1 MAEFFGFEI
10 RRKGGEQPQNLD
22 AFTTPV
28 NDDGAVVVAAGGS
41 YGTYVDLEG
50 SAKSEAELVTKYREM
65 SLHPEVESAIDDIV
79 NEAITVEDN
88 VDTVRINLD
97 KTEVAPRVKNLI
109 EEEFNEVLKLLDF
122 NRQSYDIFKRWYVDG
137 RMYYQAIID
146 RDNPRDGIQELRYID
161 PRKIRKIKE
170 VKKKKVQTGRT
181 ATQQVT
187 VQQTEAE
194 YYIYSDKGFKSGM
207 NDVSATQGMK
217 IAKDSIV
224 HVTSGLMDKGNTL
237 VLSYLHKAIKPLN
250 QLRTLEDSVVI
261 YRVSRA
267 PERRIF
273 YIDVGNLPKMKAEQ
287 YLRDMMVRHKNRI
300 VYDSASGEIRD
311 DRKFMTMLED
321 YWLPRREGNR
331 GTEISTLPGGQLTG
345 ELNDVQYFQQKLYQ
359 SLNVPNARLQPD
371 YTYNPG
377 RSTEIS
383 RDEIKFAKFIDRLRV
398 KFNSLFLYCL
408 EKQCILKGIT
418 TKEEWDQFSI
428 DIGFNYT
435 RDNYFAELK
444 DMEILNQR
452 LNTLQQ
458 ADVYVGKYFSADWV
472 KKNILRQTEEEVEE
486 LEAQMSAD
494 LQAMT
499 NNLSPQPAQPQTD
512 QQTADNVQ
520 QFPQV
525 NRQ

>member
-1 MAEFFGFEI
+1 MEFFGFEI
-10 RRKGGEQPQNLD
+10 RKKQEQPKENLD
-22 AFTTPV
+22 AFTAPI

-50 SAKSEAELVTKYREM
+50 SAKTEAELVTRYREM
-65 SLHPEVESAIDDIV
+65 SQHPEVDSAIDDIV
-79 NEAITVEDN
+79 NEAITTEDETEVVRLNLDN
-88 VDTVRINLD
+88 VKFSPQL
-97 KTEVAPRVKNLI
+97 KKLI
-109 EEEFNEVLKLLDF
+109 EQEFKEIKNLLDF
-122 NRQSYDIFKRWYVDG
+122 ERQSYDVFKRWYVDG

-146 RDNPRDGIQELRYID
+146 RNDPSAGIKELRYID
-161 PRKIRKIKE
+161 PRKIRKVKE
-170 VKKKKVQTGRT
+170 VRRKKLPSSAGNMQVASVQN
-181 ATQQVT
+181 V
-187 VQQTEAE
+187 EAE
-194 YYIYSDKGFKSGM
+194 YFVYSEKGFKPAAGE
-207 NDVSATQGMK
+207 VSATQGLK
-217 IAKDSIV
+217 IAKDSVV
-224 HVTSGLMDKGNTL
+224 HVTSGIMDKGNSL

-250 QLRTLEDSVVI
+250 QLRTLEDAVLI

-300 VYDSASGEIRD
+300 VYDSATGEIRD

-321 YWLPRREGNR
+321 YLLPRREGGR

-383 RDEIKFAKFIDRLRV
+383 RDEIKFAKFIDRLRTR
-398 KFNSLFLYCL
+398 FNQLFLKTL
-408 EKQCILKGIT
+408 EKQLILKGIT

-428 DIGFNYT
+428 DIGFNYA

-444 DMEILNQR
+444 DMEIFNQR

-458 ADVYVGKYFSADWV
+458 ADAYVGKYFSSLWV
-472 KKNILRQTEEEVEE
+472 KKHILRQTDEEIENIEADMQVD
-486 LEAQMSAD
+486 LERM
-494 LQAMT
+494 
-499 NNLSPQPAQPQTD
+499 TD
-512 QQTADNVQ
+512 QQS
-520 QFPQV
+520 PQSES
-525 NRQ
+525 Q

>member
-1 MAEFFGFEI
+1 LAEFFGFEI
-10 RRKGGEQPQNLD
+10 RKKQAEPENLD
-22 AFTTPV
+22 AFTAPV
-28 NDDGAVVVAAGGS
+28 NDDGAVIVAAGGA

-50 SAKSEAELVTKYREM
+50 TAKTEAELVTKYRDVAQ
-65 SLHPEVESAIDDIV
+65 HPEVQNAVDDIV
-79 NEAITVEDN
+79 NEAITTEDN
-88 VDTVRINLD
+88 IDTVRINLD
-97 KTEVAPRVKNLI
+97 KVAVSASIKKMI
-109 EEEFNEVLKLLDF
+109 EAEFEETKKLLDF
-122 NRQSYDIFKRWYVDG
+122 ERQSYDIFKRWYVDG
-137 RMYYQAIID
+137 RMYYQAVID
-146 RDNPRDGIQELRYID
+146 RDDPKSGIKELRYID

-170 VKKKKVQTGRT
+170 VRRKKLPST
-181 ATQQVT
+181 AGNLQAAT
-187 VQQTEAE
+187 VQNIEAE
-194 YYIYSDKGFKSGM
+194 YYVYSEKGFKPAAGE
-207 NDVSATQGMK
+207 VSATQGLK

-237 VLSYLHKAIKPLN
+237 VLSYLHQAIKPLN
-250 QLRTLEDSVVI
+250 QLRTLEDAVLI

-300 VYDSASGEIRD
+300 VYDSATGEIRD

-321 YWLPRREGNR
+321 YWLPRREGGR

-359 SLNVPNARLQPD
+359 SLNVPQARLQPE

-383 RDEIKFAKFIDRLRV
+383 RDEIKFAKFVDRLRTRFNMIFV
-398 KFNSLFLYCL
+398 KIL
-408 EKQCILKGIT
+408 EKQLILKGVT

-428 DIGFNYT
+428 DIGFNYA

-444 DMEILNQR
+444 DMEIFNQR

-458 ADVYVGKYFSADWV
+458 VDPYVGKYFSSQWV
-472 KKNILRQTEEEVEE
+472 KRNVLRQTDDEMEDIENEMQ
-486 LEAQMSAD
+486 ADIQQMTQ
-494 LQAMT
+494 QA
-499 NNLSPQPAQPQTD
+499 SPPQND
-512 QQTADNVQ
+512 GQ
-520 QFPQV
+520 
-525 NRQ
+525 

>member
-10 RRKGGEQPQNLD
+10 RKKQAEPENLD
-22 AFTTPV
+22 AFTPPV
-28 NDDGAVVVAAGGS
+28 NDDGAVVVAAGGA

-65 SLHPEVESAIDDIV
+65 SLHPEVEAAVDDIV
-79 NEAITVEDN
+79 NEAITVEENTDI
-88 VDTVRINLD
+88 VRINLD
-97 KTEVAPRVKNLI
+97 KVGYSASIKKLI
-109 EEEFNEVLKLLDF
+109 EQEFKEVKKLLDF
-122 NRQSYDIFKRWYVDG
+122 ERQAYDIFKRWYVDG
-137 RMYYQAIID
+137 RIYYQAIIN
-146 RDNPRDGIQELRYID
+146 RDDPTAGIRELRYID

-170 VKKKKVQTGRT
+170 VKKKKLATSVQSAVVSNAT
-181 ATQQVT
+181 TQQV
-187 VQQTEAE
+187 EAE

-207 NDVSATQGMK
+207 NDVSSTQGLK

-224 HVTSGLMDKGNTL
+224 HVTSGLMDKGNSL
-237 VLSYLHKAIKPLN
+237 VLSYLHKAIRPLN
-250 QLRTLEDSVVI
+250 QLRTLEDATVI

-300 VYDSASGEIRD
+300 VYDSNTGEIRD

-331 GTEISTLPGGQLTG
+331 GTEIQTLPGGQLVG

-383 RDEIKFAKFIDRLRV
+383 RDEIKFAKFIDRLRNR
-398 KFNSLFLYCL
+398 FNVLFMACL
-408 EKQCILKGIT
+408 EKQLILKGIT
-418 TKEEWDQFSI
+418 TKEDWDQFSI
-428 DIGFNYT
+428 DIDFNYT

-444 DMEILNQR
+444 DMEITAQR
-452 LNTLQQ
+452 LNVLQQ
-458 ADVYVGKYFSADWV
+458 ADTYVGKYFSSRWV
-472 KKNILRQTEEEVEE
+472 KMNVLRQTEEEIEE
-486 LEAQMSAD
+486 LEAEMQAD
-494 LQAMT
+494 LEQMT
-499 NNLSPQPAQPQTD
+499 AINQPPQSSSQ
-512 QQTADNVQ
+512 
-520 QFPQV
+520 
-525 NRQ
+525 

>member
-1 MAEFFGFEI
+1 LAEFFGFEI
-10 RRKGGEQPQNLD
+10 RKKQAEPEKLD
-22 AFTTPV
+22 AFTPPI
-28 NDDGAVVVAAGGS
+28 DSDGATIVAAGGA

-65 SLHPEVESAIDDIV
+65 ALHPEVESAVDDIV
-79 NEAITVEDN
+79 NEAITVEENTD
-88 VDTVRINLD
+88 VVRIDLD
-97 KTEVAPRVKNLI
+97 KVELPPRAKKIV
-109 EEEFNEVLKLLDF
+109 EQEFNEIKKLLDF
-122 NRQSYDIFKRWYVDG
+122 ERQAYDLFKRWYVDG
-137 RMYYQAIID
+137 RIYFQAVID
-146 RDNPRDGIQELRYID
+146 RNDLAAGIRELRYID
-161 PRKIRKIKE
+161 PRKIRKIRE
-170 VKKKKVQTGRT
+170 VKKKKLNTKVSSAQIGN
-181 ATQQVT
+181 VT

-207 NDVSATQGMK
+207 NDVSSTQGLK

-237 VLSYLHKAIKPLN
+237 VLSYLHKAIRPLN
-250 QLRTLEDSVVI
+250 QLRTLEDATVI

-300 VYDSASGEIRD
+300 VYDSNTGEIRD

-331 GTEISTLPGGQLTG
+331 GTEIQTLPGGQLVG
-345 ELNDVQYFQQKLYQ
+345 ELNDVQYFQQKLLQ

-383 RDEIKFAKFIDRLRV
+383 RDEIKFAKFIDRLRTR
-398 KFNSLFLYCL
+398 FNNLFLSCL
-408 EKQCILKGIT
+408 EKQLILKGIT
-418 TKEEWDQFSI
+418 TKEEWDQFAI
-428 DIGFNYT
+428 DIDFNYT

-444 DMEILNQR
+444 DMEIFAQR
-452 LNTLQQ
+452 LNVLQQ
-458 ADVYVGKYFSADWV
+458 ADAYVGKYFSSGWV
-472 KKNILRQTEEEVEE
+472 KRNVLRQTDEQIEE
-486 LEAQMSAD
+486 LEAEMQGDLEQMTQAAAPAD
-494 LQAMT
+494 QQQP
-499 NNLSPQPAQPQTD
+499 PQEFPQT
-512 QQTADNVQ
+512 QTQ
-520 QFPQV
+520 
-525 NRQ
+525 